1 MASNSEVADC
11 NQLNNSPF
19 PSTCVEEAMVD
30 AKLMKRSYSLKSV
43 FSLSILGYCRNMA
56 GSIAEDPLPM

>member
-43 FSLSILGYCRNMA
+43 FSLSILGYWEVQHGGKNR
-56 GSIAEDPLPM
+56 SLK